1 MIQNNSPYTMEKPM
15 SSISAIIERS
25 TPREIKYTINPN
37 PYAKGS
43 VIAECGNT
51 KVYIT
56 VTVEESVPPF
66 LKGKGEGWLTAE
78 YSMLPSATHSR
89 NKRER
94 NGASGRTQEIQR
106 LIGRSL
112 RSIVDLK
119 KLGERTIQIDCDVIV
134 ADGGTRTTSISG
146 AYVALALAVKKLMN
160 ENLVTVNPLTGQLA
174 AISVGL
180 NKSGKAIA
188 DLNYEEDSSCNTD
201 MNIVMTSEGKFVE
214 IQGTAEGEPFSH
226 DQMMALMECAKNCLN
241 EVFKKQNEALK

>member
-1 MIQNNSPYTMEKPM
+1 M
-15 SSISAIIERS
+15 SSLEQLIERS
-25 TPREIKYTINPN
+25 NPRQIKYTLNPN

-43 VIAECGNT
+43 VIVECGNT
-51 KVYIT
+51 KVYVT

-89 NKRER
+89 NRRER

-119 KLGERTIQIDCDVIV
+119 KLGERTIQIDCDVMV

-146 AYVALALAVKKLMN
+146 AYVALEIAIKKLMA
-160 ENLVTVNPLTGQLA
+160 EGLIFESPISEQLA
-174 AISVGL
+174 AISVGI
-180 NKSGKAIA
+180 NKAGKVIA
-188 DLNYEEDSSCNTD
+188 DLNYEEDSSCETD
-201 MNIVMTSEGKFVE
+201 MNVVMTKSGKFVE
-214 IQGTAEGEPFSH
+214 VQGTAEGHPFSH
-226 DQMMALMECAKNCLN
+226 DQLMALLQCAKDCLN
-241 EVFKKQNEALK
+241 VVFTKQSEALK

>member
-1 MIQNNSPYTMEKPM
+1 M
-15 SSISAIIERS
+15 SLIERS
-25 TPREIKYTINPN
+25 TPRNIIYTVNPN

-66 LKGKGEGWLTAE
+66 LKGKGEGWVTAE

-89 NKRER
+89 NRRER

-112 RSIVDLK
+112 RSAIDLK
-119 KLGERTIQIDCDVIV
+119 KLGERTVQIDCDVMV

-146 AYVALALAVKKLMN
+146 AYVALSIAIKKLMN
-160 ENLVTVNPLTGQLA
+160 DGLLKENPITEQLA
-174 AISVGL
+174 AISIGI
-180 NKSGKAIA
+180 NKNGKIIA
-188 DLNYEEDSSCNTD
+188 DLNYEEDSTCETD
-201 MNIVMTSEGKFVE
+201 MNIVMTKTHKFIEV
-214 IQGTAEGEPFSH
+214 QGTAEKNPFTHEQLLSV
-226 DQMMALMECAKNCLN
+226 LECAKICL
-241 EVFKKQNEALK
+241 ETVFKKQDEVLV

>member
-1 MIQNNSPYTMEKPM
+1 M
-15 SSISAIIERS
+15 SLIERS
-25 TPREIKYTINPN
+25 TPRKIVYTTNPN

-66 LKGKGEGWLTAE
+66 LKGKSEGWVTAE

-89 NKRER
+89 NRRER

-112 RSIVDLK
+112 RSVIDLK
-119 KLGERTIQIDCDVIV
+119 KLGERTVQIDCDVIV

-146 AYVALALAVKKLMN
+146 AYVALAIAIKKLMEEGLIK
-160 ENLVTVNPLTGQLA
+160 ENPITEQLA
-174 AISVGL
+174 AISVGI
-180 NKSGKAIA
+180 NKNGKIIA
-188 DLNYEEDSSCNTD
+188 DLNYEEDSSCETD
-201 MNIVMTSEGKFVE
+201 MNIVMTKSHKFVE
-214 IQGTAEGEPFSH
+214 VQGTAEENPFSH
-226 DQMMALMECAKNCLN
+226 EQLMALLECAKTCL
-241 EVFKKQNEALK
+241 EVVFAKQNEALS

>member
-1 MIQNNSPYTMEKPM
+1 MANKLHYLKGKYM
-15 SSISAIIERS
+15 SLPSDLIERAS
-25 TPREIKYTINPN
+25 TREIKYTLNPN

-43 VIAECGNT
+43 VIVECGNT
-51 KVYIT
+51 KVYVT
-56 VTVEESVPPF
+56 VTVEEGVPPF

-94 NGASGRTQEIQR
+94 NGPSGRTQEIQR

-112 RSIVDLK
+112 RSIIDLK
-119 KLGERTIQIDCDVIV
+119 KLGERTVQIDCDVIV

-146 AYVALALAVKKLMN
+146 AYVALSLAMKKLLS
-160 ENLVTVNPLTGQLA
+160 ENCLKENPLTGQLG

-180 NKSGKAIA
+180 NKNGKAIA
-188 DLNYEEDSSCNTD
+188 DLNYDEDSSCNTD

-226 DQMMALMECAKNCLN
+226 DQMLALLECAKTTLN
-241 EVFKKQNEALK
+241 HVFKKQNEVLA

>member
-1 MIQNNSPYTMEKPM
+1 M
-15 SSISAIIERS
+15 SLSSNLIERKN
-25 TPREIKYTINPN
+25 PRTIKYTVNPN

-43 VIAECGNT
+43 VIVECGNT
-51 KVYIT
+51 KVYVT
-56 VTVEESVPPF
+56 VTVDDGVPPF

-112 RSIVDLK
+112 RSVIDLK
-119 KLGERTIQIDCDVIV
+119 KIGERTVQIDCDVMV

-146 AYVALALAVKKLMN
+146 AYVALSLAMKKLMDEGAIK
-160 ENLVTVNPLTGQLA
+160 ENPIVEQLA

-180 NKSGKAIA
+180 TKAGKIIA
-188 DLNYEEDSSCNTD
+188 DLNYEEDSSCATD
-201 MNIVMTSEGKFVE
+201 MNIVMTKSGKFVE
-214 IQGTAEGEPFSH
+214 VQGTAEGHPFSH
-226 DQMMALMECAKNCLN
+226 EELMGLLDCAKICLDT
-241 EVFKKQNEALK
+241 VFAKQTEALQ